1 MTTGGRFYREKF
13 KPPTIQYI
21 EEHFQEFFNFM
32 ENISPEFVQYVT
44 EMTENY
50 VAYMTEMT
58 ENYVTYVKEMSA
70 KVAVYLEQTVPIRM
84 NCEGTLTNVATD
96 VDFITTVAT
105 IPAAVGLIDAD
116 FDNLAKVFLL
126 IIGRAVN
133 TFAGVNNLDCTN
145 PLHNQWMMNVNGR
158 VHADLQNAAKADG
171 QMLDTDWECRVEGA
185 IHPFTFMF
193 DITDRL
199 AALDD
204 AIGVRLTGGMAR
216 ENNLIVTI
224 DVYLKV
230 VWKL

>member
-1 MTTGGRFYREKF
+1 MTTGGRFYRERF
-13 KPPTIQYI
+13 KPSTIQYI
-21 EEHFQEFFNFM
+21 EEHFKEFYEFM
-32 ENISPEFVQYVT
+32 EN
-44 EMTENY
+44 
-50 VAYMTEMT
+50 MT
-58 ENYVTYVKEMSA
+58 ENYVTYMTIMSQ
-70 KVAVYLEQTVPIRM
+70 KVGVYLEQTVPVRM
-84 NCEGTLTNVATD
+84 NCEGTLTTVATS

-133 TFAGVNNLDCTN
+133 TFPGVNNLDCSVVVN
-145 PLHNQWMMNVNGR
+145 NQWMMNVNGG
-158 VHADLQNAAKADG
+158 VHADLQNAGKADG
-171 QMLDTDWECRVEGA
+171 QMLDTEWECRVEGA

-199 AALDD
+199 TALDD
-204 AIGVRLTGGMAR
+204 AIGVRLAGGRAR
-216 ENNLIVTI
+216 QNSLIVTI